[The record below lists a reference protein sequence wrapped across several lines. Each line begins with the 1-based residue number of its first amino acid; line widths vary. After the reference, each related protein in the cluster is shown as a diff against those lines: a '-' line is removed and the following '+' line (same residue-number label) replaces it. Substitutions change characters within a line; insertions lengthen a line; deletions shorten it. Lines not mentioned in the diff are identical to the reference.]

1 MEPFRYEC
9 GALRLIADAFMAEAV
24 ATACLLQTLRYYMNA
39 VTEVLYTH
47 MQICRR
53 SPPPTITYYA
63 PCQHDTISLH
73 TQASQYSDMVQE
85 TLSNSLFRRR
95 RTPTSIT
102 IFKYGA
108 GNSEQFALQTP
119 ADTYLKHGGH
129 ATQNSA
135 PTASACPRALPS
147 AFAIVFCLLLHRP
160 RAVVT
165 YNIHAESV

>member
-1 MEPFRYEC
+1 
-9 GALRLIADAFMAEAV
+9 
-24 ATACLLQTLRYYMNA
+24 MNA

-63 PCQHDTISLH
+63 PCEHDTISLH
-73 TQASQYSDMVQE
+73 TQASQAG
-85 TLSNSLFRRR
+85 NSEQFALQ
-95 RTPTSIT
+95 TPADTHKHHTITYYAPFQHDTISLHTSIT

-129 ATQNSA
+129 TTHNSA
-135 PTASACPRALPS
+135 PTASACPCALPS
-147 AFAIVFCLLLHRP
+147 AFAIVCCLLLHRP